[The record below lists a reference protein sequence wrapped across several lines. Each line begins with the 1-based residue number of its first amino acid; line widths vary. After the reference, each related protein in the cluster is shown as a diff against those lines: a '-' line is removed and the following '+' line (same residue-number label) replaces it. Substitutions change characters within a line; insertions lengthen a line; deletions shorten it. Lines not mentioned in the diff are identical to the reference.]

1 MKRLGMLLVVP
12 PIVPERAIAQAA
24 PAASVST
31 GPAVRA
37 TRVARAPRSCAQ
49 HVMKPVNSAATP
61 SSLEGA
67 QALRQGRT
75 EPAMR
80 DALSEP
86 GGSVMSVSF
95 RLLMKR
101 TLYLLAI
108 LLMPGALIAAVL
120 LWWLDRRRIRGSA
133 PRPSDA

>member
-1 MKRLGMLLVVP
+1 MDDCRVKETAMKRLGMLLVVP

-95 RLLMKR
+95 RLLTVRLCKP
-101 TLYLLAI
+101 LYSCSPLKFL
-108 LLMPGALIAAVL
+108 GT
-120 LWWLDRRRIRGSA
+120 GC
-133 PRPSDA
+133 